1 MDRIDLHAADGKKF
15 MFSLD
20 NPWPMSLLAMIDRP
34 LDTEARDPK
43 GNTPSHFKHRN
54 IAEIV

>member
-34 LDTEARDPK
+34 LDAEARDPK
-43 GNTPSHFKHRN
+43 GNTPSHFKHQT
-54 IAEIV
+54 